1 MGSECPKGTAVCP
14 TGTPHALRLIPVAVL
29 AALAASACPAPA
41 TESSGRDQPST
52 ASVEV
57 ETPPP
62 TSNPAFDAAAVDP
75 SHLGSLQDRDDSE
88 GLADIVSPLGP
99 VADSTDQ
106 PKAHTAPA
114 RLDSVGIRDE
124 VVEPAV
130 VVPPANRR
138 DPAAVVSY
146 VVIVWSNR
154 SPQRHQWPEAIT
166 DWVTPQLAGDQRVP
180 AADQATEAATV
191 RADVLGAQTSTGPL
205 GTEVIMTVEQV
216 SVRGD
221 RVEPRV
227 MVYMATMVEDA
238 DGWRVAW
245 LERS

>member
-1 MGSECPKGTAVCP
+1 M
-14 TGTPHALRLIPVAVL
+14 
-29 AALAASACPAPA
+29 
-41 TESSGRDQPST
+41 
-52 ASVEV
+52 
-57 ETPPP
+57 
-62 TSNPAFDAAAVDP
+62 DA
-75 SHLGSLQDRDDSE
+75 
-88 GLADIVSPLGP
+88 LGP
-99 VADSTDQ
+99 VADSADQ

-166 DWVTPQLAGDQRVP
+166 DWVIPQLAGDQRVP
-180 AADQATEAATV
+180 AAEQATEAATV

-216 SVRGD
+216 SVSGD